1 MGLADNLNNAEGGS
15 RVAIQPVALIKALRP
30 HQWIKN
36 GLVFVPFVFSVKVA
50 WSPNNLDPVPDMLLK
65 LVFVFLAFCALASAT
80 YLLNDMMD
88 RHADREHPV
97 KRNRPIASG
106 KVGVV
111 AAMVLMLVL
120 VVAGLAVMASVDL
133 VLGAIGLLYVCI
145 NVAYSLGMKQVV
157 LIDLM
162 AVASGYVI
170 RAAAG
175 AVAID
180 VAASPWLYA
189 TTGAGALF
197 IVLGRRYA
205 EVRLAG
211 DAAAQQRPV
220 LGKYGRSFINQL
232 LMISATS
239 AWLSYTLYT
248 VEAPNLPSNN
258 TMLLTLPVVTFGLFR
273 YLYLLNTS
281 QQAEAPEQLIAR
293 DLPLLLSIFCWVVGS
308 GLVLWLWG

>member
-1 MGLADNLNNAEGGS
+1 MGLADNLNNSEGGS
-15 RVAIQPVALIKALRP
+15 RVSIHPVALAKALRP

-36 GLVFVPFVFSVKVA
+36 GLVFLPFVFSVKVA
-50 WSPNNLDPVPDMLLK
+50 WSPSNFDQVPDMLLK
-65 LVFVFLAFCALASAT
+65 LALLFVAFCALASAT

-88 RHADREHPV
+88 RHADRDHPV

-106 KVGVV
+106 QVGIPTAV
-111 AAMVLMLVL
+111 AFMAVLTVGGLLVMVW
-120 VVAGLAVMASVDL
+120 VDT
-133 VLGAIGLLYVCI
+133 VLGAIGLLYLAI

-157 LIDLM
+157 LIDLL

-170 RAAAG
+170 RATAG
-175 AVAID
+175 AMAID
-180 VAASPWLYA
+180 VAASPWLYV

-220 LGKYGRSFINQL
+220 LSKYGNPFINQL
-232 LMISATS
+232 LILSATA

-248 VEAPNLPSNN
+248 VEAANLPDNN
-258 TMLLTLPVVTFGLFR
+258 TMLLTLPFVTFGLFR

-281 QQAEAPEQLIAR
+281 EQAEAPEQLIVR
-293 DLPLLLSIFCWVVGS
+293 DLPLMLSIFCWVAGS
-308 GLVLWLWG
+308 GLVLWFWG

>member
-1 MGLADNLNNAEGGS
+1 MGLADNLNDTEGSS
-15 RVAIQPVALIKALRP
+15 RVDRHPVALVKALRP

-36 GLVFVPFVFSVKVA
+36 GLVFLPFVFSVKVA
-50 WSPNNLDPVPDMLLK
+50 WSPSNLDPVPDMVLK
-65 LVFVFLAFCALASAT
+65 LVLLFLAFCALSSAT
-80 YLLNDMMD
+80 YLFNDMMD
-88 RHADREHPV
+88 RHADREHPS

-106 KVGVV
+106 QVGIVS
-111 AAMVLMLVL
+111 AIVLMAFL
-120 VVAGLAVMASVDL
+120 AAGGLAVMASVDL
-133 VLGAIGLLYVCI
+133 VLGAIGLLYLTI
-145 NVAYSLGMKQVV
+145 NVAYSLGMKQIV

-180 VAASPWLYA
+180 VAASPWMYA

-197 IVLGRRYA
+197 IVLGRRFA

-220 LGKYGRSFINQL
+220 LGKYGSSFINQL

-248 VEAPNLPSNN
+248 VEAANLPDNN
-258 TMLLTLPVVTFGLFR
+258 TMLLILPFVTFGLFR

-281 QQAEAPEQLIAR
+281 KQAEAPEQLIVR
-293 DLPLLLSIFCWVVGS
+293 DLPLVLSIFCWIVGS
-308 GLVLWLWG
+308 GLILWLWG

>member
-1 MGLADNLNNAEGGS
+1 MGLAGNLKNSEGGS
-15 RVAIQPVALIKALRP
+15 GMSIHPVALAKALRP
-30 HQWIKN
+30 QQWIKN
-36 GLVFVPFVFSVKVA
+36 GLVFLPFVFSVKVA
-50 WSPNNLDPVPDMLLK
+50 WSPSNFDPVPDMLLK
-65 LVFVFLAFCALASAT
+65 LALLFVAFCALSSAT
-80 YLLNDMMD
+80 YLLNDLMD

-106 KVGVV
+106 QVGIVSALIV
-111 AAMVLMLVL
+111 MAILTVG
-120 VVAGLAVMASVDL
+120 GLAVMARVDL
-133 VLGAIGLLYVCI
+133 VLGAIGLLYVVI
-145 NVAYSLGMKQVV
+145 NAAYSLGMKQVV

-180 VAASPWLYA
+180 VSPSPWLYA
-189 TTGAGALF
+189 TTAAGALF

-220 LGKYGRSFINQL
+220 LGKYGSSFINQL

-248 VEAPNLPSNN
+248 VEAPNLPDNN
-258 TMLLTLPVVTFGLFR
+258 TMLLILPFVTFGLFR

-281 QQAEAPEQLIAR
+281 EQAEAPEQLIVR
-293 DLPLLLSIFCWVVGS
+293 DLPLMLSIFCWVVGS
-308 GLVLWLWG
+308 GLVLWYWG